1 MAVTAHA
8 FPSLDLNAMKE
19 SGGGTAST
27 PIKLQSDTLQV
38 LLVASSSPAYTWNAT
53 SQGHTTVTNF
63 LAGSGAGALTEVTGG
78 GYARQTLGSVTIT
91 NNNNVT
97 TLTCGNINWTT
108 VTFSATYAAFFD
120 NTVGGTDS
128 TNQLIC
134 YWDFGGTQSVSAAN
148 FTLTI
153 SGSGLVTWTNS

>member
-8 FPSLDLNAMKE
+8 FPTLDLNGLKNK
-19 SGGGTAST
+19 TINLST
-27 PIKLQSDTLQV
+27 DTLQV
-38 LLVASSSPAYTWNAT
+38 LLVASTSPAYTWNAT

-78 GYARQTLGSVTIT
+78 SYTRQTLGTVTFT
-91 NNNNVT
+91 DSANVT
-97 TLTCGNINWTT
+97 TLTCANITWTN

-120 NTVGGTDS
+120 NTVGGTDA
-128 TNQLIC
+128 TNQLVC

>member
-8 FPSLDLNAMKE
+8 FPTLDLNAMKE

-27 PIKLQSDTLQV
+27 PTKLQSDTLQV
-38 LLVASSSPAYTWNAT
+38 LLIASTSPAYTWNAT

-78 GYARQTLGSVTIT
+78 GYARQTLASVTIT
-91 NNNNVT
+91 DTANVT
-97 TLTCGNINWTT
+97 TLTCGNVVWNT

-120 NTVGGTDS
+120 NTIGGTDS

-134 YWDFGGTQSVSAAN
+134 YWDFGGTQSVSGAN

-153 SGSGLVTWTNS
+153 SASGLVTWTNS